1 MQTCHLHLHYKY
13 ERVLSENRQELCSM
27 AWESPW
33 RVMPLTFL
41 NSACAIL
48 DPIME
53 IQVLN
58 YRICTFIHLAVKPS
72 LLTAEI
78 ISLFLTAGHDIQE
91 YPKTLCW
98 ELQDFTSCRLKVNNS
113 LGFTDYYT
121 RAGEVSECQKRASSS
136 CLAFKV
142 LQEFPALPQ
151 GAPLLLLNIPSGFP
165 FVFSPGSKARGW
177 KGGWG
182 GICQVTYVHHNRGTS
197 GCMGS
202 NLGPSY
208 SDMASATRTQ
218 LKNTTSSNK
227 ANAGKFCSFIADNSG
242 FQNA

>member
-1 MQTCHLHLHYKY
+1 
-13 ERVLSENRQELCSM
+13 M
-27 AWESPW
+27 AWDSPW
-33 RVMPLTFL
+33 HVMPLTFL

-58 YRICTFIHLAVKPS
+58 YRICTFIHLAINPS

-91 YPKTLCW
+91 YPKTLSW
-98 ELQDFTSCRLKVNNS
+98 QLQDFTSYRLKVTNS

-121 RAGEVSECQKRASSS
+121 HPGEVSECQRRASSS
-136 CLAFKV
+136 CLVFKV

-165 FVFSPGSKARGW
+165 FVFLPGSEARGW
-177 KGGWG
+177 RGGRG
-182 GICQVTYVHHNRGTS
+182 GSVRSLMFITTGEHR
-197 GCMGS
+197 
-202 NLGPSY
+202 
-208 SDMASATRTQ
+208 AARAATQDLPIQTWSQRPECSW
-218 LKNTTSSNK
+218 KTTPPK
-227 ANAGKFCSFIADNSG
+227 
-242 FQNA
+242 